1 MSSPSGLTLATKPP
15 KNFTCF
21 SRLWSVCLV
30 SRSLICVSFNYSSVQ
45 AVNFRSI
52 DKGVAKFMYLII
64 GWVKYADFF
73 Y

>member
-1 MSSPSGLTLATKPP
+1 MTSPSGLTLATKLPT
-15 KNFTCF
+15 KLYMFC
-21 SRLWSVCLV
+21 RLCSVCIV
-30 SRSLICVSFNYSSVQ
+30 SRSLICVNFNYSSVQ